1 MHPSFALDRRRFL
14 KAGGTVLAL
23 PAFVS
28 LLPRRAAAAAAIA
41 PRPKRLV
48 FLAFGWGCTFESWAP
63 AADDVGP
70 GYRLPSGLAPL
81 ARHKA
86 DFTVVQNLTN
96 RRNDGGHWG
105 STLWLTNADRYAV
118 PGSSFSNTVS
128 CDQVA
133 AEVLGADTR
142 YGSVQLGCQNAEG
155 SGHGPGLSLAWDRR
169 GKPIAGWNTPF
180 DVYSR
185 LFGDDGE
192 SAEQKR
198 HMLADERSALDA
210 VLTDAKTLDRQLC
223 KEDSDK
229 LAEYLQ
235 GVRDIETRLTK
246 EERWIGVEK
255 PKGGIEPPSKNAS
268 GIDEINLMYD
278 LMVTALRTDQT
289 RVVTYRQPVE
299 SLLKSLNAAVSA
311 HDMSHYAPGPQQET
325 SEARDRKQAELLA
338 GLFDRLKAVKEADG
352 RTLLDDTI
360 VVYGSNLRQGHLLD
374 NSPTLLA
381 GGGGAIRHSGHLV
394 LPQKNT
400 PLANLW
406 LTLLRRV
413 GANAESF
420 ADSTGEVGEI
430 LPA

>member
-1 MHPSFALDRRRFL
+1 MHRPLAYDRRLFL

-23 PAFVS
+23 PAFTS
-28 LLPRRAAAAAAIA
+28 LQPRQAAAAAAAA
-41 PRPKRLV
+41 PCPKRLV
-48 FLAFGWGCTFESWAP
+48 FLAFGWGCTFESWGP

-70 GYRLPSGLAPL
+70 GYKLPPGLAAL

-105 STLWLTNADRYAV
+105 STMWLTNADRYAV

-133 AEVLGADTR
+133 AEVLGAETR
-142 YGSVQLGCQNAEG
+142 YASVQLGCQNAEG

-180 DVYSR
+180 DAYAR

-198 HMLADERSALDA
+198 QLLADERSALDA
-210 VLTDAKTLDRQLC
+210 VLADARALDRRLG

-246 EERWIGVEK
+246 EDRWIGIEK
-255 PKGGIEPPSKNAS
+255 PKGEIEPPSKHAS
-268 GIDEINLMYD
+268 GVDEINLMYD
-278 LMVTALRTDQT
+278 MIVAALQTDQT

-299 SLLKSLNAAVSA
+299 SLLRSLNAAVGA

-325 SEARDRKQAELLA
+325 SEARDRKQSELLA
-338 GLFDRLKAVKEADG
+338 GLFDRMKAVKLPDG

-360 VVYGSNLRQGHLLD
+360 VVYGSNLRQGHSLD
-374 NSPTLLA
+374 NSPTVI
-381 GGGGAIRHSGHLV
+381 GGGGGTIRHSGHLV

-406 LTLLRRV
+406 LTLLHGV
-413 GANAESF
+413 GVQADSF
-420 ADSTGEVGEI
+420 ADSTGEVPQI
-430 LPA
+430 L